1 MKTQGDPMNMSDTTD
16 PITSEAEVVICGA
29 CPHRLDA
36 HDLIGIRFCKA
47 TTASG
52 SGRACV
58 CSSEAG
64 LQGLAYD
71 TSNLAR

>member
-1 MKTQGDPMNMSDTTD
+1 MNMPDTTD
-16 PITSEAEVVICGA
+16 LITAGTEVVICGA

-36 HDLIGIRFCKA
+36 HDPIGIRFCKA

-52 SGRACV
+52 HVRACV

-64 LQGLAYD
+64 LQGLGYD
-71 TSNLAR
+71 TTNLAR

>member
-1 MKTQGDPMNMSDTTD
+1 MPDTTG
-16 PITSEAEVVICGA
+16 PVTAGTEVVICDA

-36 HDLIGIRFCKA
+36 HDRIGIRFCKA

-52 SGRACV
+52 QARACV

-64 LQGLAYD
+64 MQGLAYD
-71 TSNLAR
+71 TTSLVR

>member
-1 MKTQGDPMNMSDTTD
+1 MNMPDTTGSVM
-16 PITSEAEVVICGA
+16 SEAEVVICNA

-36 HDLIGIRFCKA
+36 HDRIGTRFCKA

-52 SGRACV
+52 HARACV

-71 TSNLAR
+71 TTNLVR